1 MYRVASLVTAL
12 LAAAPAGA
20 QDSVVVMG
28 VCAVPPATCPGDT
41 LCCPSSGD
49 VRFTECCCLQAANI
63 VEEVSVDLSAR
74 DGTQGICCD
83 PSTQQSSQPSGPS
96 SFRYECVPATPSS
109 ASQWSNDRVY
119 VLVVTGLM
127 LLFMF
132 GVLAYLLFSSL
143 SAEQIQALTQFTWT
157 VGRLIRNPDAEEIPQ
172 PLPAA
177 PRQADAPALDRGGA
191 AVELPPPIRLVR
203 KADRRNDDR
212 PLPLR
217 LVRKADRRSAD
228 PPPPL
233 RLVRNADR
241 APPLRLVR
249 A

>member
-1 MYRVASLVTAL
+1 MYRVASFVTAAL

-20 QDSVVVMG
+20 QQGEVVMG
-28 VCAVPPATCPGDT
+28 ACAVPPGTCPDET
-41 LCCPSSGD
+41 LCCPSGGGGP
-49 VRFTECCCLQAANI
+49 FTECCCLQAANF
-63 VEEVSVDLSAR
+63 VEVPVDLSAR

-83 PSTQQSSQPSGPS
+83 TSTQQSSQPSGPS
-96 SFRYECVPATPSS
+96 SFRYECVPATPSF
-109 ASQWSNDRVY
+109 ASQWSNERVY
-119 VLVVTGLM
+119 VLVVTCLM

-157 VGRLIRNPDAEEIPQ
+157 VGRLIRNPDAEETPR
-172 PLPAA
+172 PAA
-177 PRQADAPALDRGGA
+177 PRQANAPTLDRGGA
-191 AVELPPPIRLVR
+191 AVDRPPPIRLVR
-203 KADRRNDDR
+203 KDDRRNDDR
-212 PLPLR
+212 PPPLR

-228 PPPPL
+228 ASPPL

-241 APPLRLVR
+241 APPPRLVR